1 MEIEST
7 NEAQVQHQQDMIEEL
22 VEPVETF
29 DHFQAEYTI
38 VQENINRTSST
49 VWRYFGS
56 LQKNGEIID
65 KNHVYCSQCFD
76 QRKTKKY
83 QKSTSTGNLL
93 KHLKKGHQI
102 VVEQPMFRVKREKSG
117 AVIMMKS
124 EPKMENIQYC
134 KCFAQILD

>member
-1 MEIEST
+1 MEL
-7 NEAQVQHQQDMIEEL
+7 NQQPEMIEEL

-38 VQENINRTSST
+38 VQENFNRTSST

-65 KNHVYCSQCFD
+65 MNHVYCSQCFD
-76 QRKTKKY
+76 HRKTKKY

-93 KHLKKGHQI
+93 KHLKKAHQI
-102 VVEQPMFRVKREKSG
+102 VVDQPLFRVKREKSG
-117 AVIMMKS
+117 AMIMMKT
-124 EPKMENIQYC
+124 EQKMENIQYC
-134 KCFAQILD
+134 KCCTTTVDL